1 MGIATAPPYECA
13 TVASTVVDGEGDN
26 GSLSKKPGNNR
37 GRAARIAPA
46 QAKPAPAEA
55 RLSPDAGLVKVAVTF
70 VVIFAVMQALVLVLA
85 TRGFFEPILNA
96 TASFTGACSNATGVP
111 AAVAGN
117 EIALSSR
124 ILRIDLDCTGI
135 SLMLIYAALVLAYP
149 LSIKRKLIGLG
160 IGIPAIA
167 VFNQLR
173 LLAVAQLSG
182 VLADDVFYFV
192 HDYLFKVLM
201 VAVVIVLWALYL
213 ASARRHA
220 AQ

>member
-1 MGIATAPPYECA
+1 MAAH
-13 TVASTVVDGEGDN
+13 V
-26 GSLSKKPGNNR
+26 SKKPSGNGRSAGR
-37 GRAARIAPA
+37 GASPA
-46 QAKPAPAEA
+46 QAKTAPSDA

-70 VVIFAVMQALVLVLA
+70 VVVFAVMQALVLILA

-111 AAVAGN
+111 ATVAGN
-117 EIALSSR
+117 EILLESR

-135 SLMLIYAALVLAYP
+135 SLMLIYTALILAYP
-149 LSIKRKLIGLG
+149 LSLKRKLIGLAV
-160 IGIPAIA
+160 GIPAIA
-167 VFNQLR
+167 LFNQLR

-182 VLADDVFYFV
+182 VLPDDVFFFV

-201 VAVVIVLWALYL
+201 VAVIIALWAVYL

-220 AQ
+220 AR